1 VRLNTCYDKGT
12 DKQNTRQMTKE
23 QIVELAKICGFGDFA
38 GKEEQL
44 LKFAQVMFEKG
55 VEDEAENHVDENY

>member
-1 VRLNTCYDKGT
+1 
-12 DKQNTRQMTKE
+12 MTKE